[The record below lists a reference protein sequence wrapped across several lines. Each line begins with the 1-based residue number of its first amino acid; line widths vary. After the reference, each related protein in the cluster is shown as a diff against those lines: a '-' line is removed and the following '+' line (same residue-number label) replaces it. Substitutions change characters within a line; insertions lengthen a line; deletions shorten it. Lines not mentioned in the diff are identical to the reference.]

1 MHNVLAGGI
10 VPLGA
15 NAWIMK
21 RIIASLLL
29 VAPLA
34 ASASPLMTED
44 YPLWVQDAV
53 RSLRQN
59 GLVSAG
65 CLPDQAL
72 TRSDLGPLL
81 DKVFDLQEKQEAQL
95 GSKSDLTE
103 IRTLVESLME
113 QTSRLN
119 GRVEADKG
127 RVDQQLTP

>member
-1 MHNVLAGGI
+1 MHSVLAGGI

-15 NAWIMK
+15 NGLIMK
-21 RIIASLLL
+21 RLIFALLL
-29 VAPLA
+29 LAPLA

-72 TRSDLGPLL
+72 TRSDLAPLL

-95 GSKSDLTE
+95 VPKSDLTE
-103 IRTLVESLME
+103 VRTLLESLLE

-119 GRVEADKG
+119 GRVEADNA
-127 RVDQQLTP
+127 RVDKQLEH

>member
-1 MHNVLAGGI
+1 MLNVLAGGI

-15 NAWIMK
+15 KALIMK
-21 RIIASLLL
+21 RMLAILLL
-29 VAPLA
+29 TAPLA

-72 TRSDLGPLL
+72 TRSDLAPLL

-95 GSKSDLTE
+95 APKSDLTE
-103 IRTLVESLME
+103 VRTLLESLLE
-113 QTSRLN
+113 QSARLN
-119 GRVEADKG
+119 GRVEADKAQ
-127 RVDQQLTP
+127 VDQQLTP

>member
-1 MHNVLAGGI
+1 
-10 VPLGA
+10 
-15 NAWIMK
+15 MK
-21 RIIASLLL
+21 RLIFALLL
-29 VAPLA
+29 LAPLA

-72 TRSDLGPLL
+72 TRSDLAPLL

-95 GSKSDLTE
+95 VPKSDLTE
-103 IRTLVESLME
+103 VRTLLESLLE

-119 GRVEADKG
+119 GRVEADNA
-127 RVDQQLTP
+127 RVDKQLEH

>member
-1 MHNVLAGGI
+1 MR
-10 VPLGA
+10 
-15 NAWIMK
+15 
-21 RIIASLLL
+21 RIFAVLLL

-34 ASASPLMTED
+34 ASASPLMTEE

-53 RSLRQN
+53 RTLRQN

-72 TRSDLGPLL
+72 TRGDLAPVL

-95 GSKSDLTE
+95 APKSDLTE
-103 IRTLVESLME
+103 IRALMESLME

-119 GRVEADKG
+119 GRVEADNAK
-127 RVDQQLTP
+127 VDKQLNP